1 MQADLSGLTST
12 TSSLAYASPPKI
24 ADNSPKRLYKVQEV
38 IAITSLGRTSIYK
51 AIGEGLLIA
60 KKFGKKTL
68 ITAESL
74 EAFIASLPN
83 KDVMGG

>member
-1 MQADLSGLTST
+1 MENTLQKLSST
-12 TSSLAYASPPKI
+12 AALSAYYSPPSI
-24 ADNSPKRLYKVQEV
+24 APKLLSVTATGQIGGWKRTTTYKL
-38 IAITSLGRTSIYK
+38 IN
-51 AIGEGLLIA
+51 EGKLVA
-60 KKFGKKTL
+60 KKLGAKTL